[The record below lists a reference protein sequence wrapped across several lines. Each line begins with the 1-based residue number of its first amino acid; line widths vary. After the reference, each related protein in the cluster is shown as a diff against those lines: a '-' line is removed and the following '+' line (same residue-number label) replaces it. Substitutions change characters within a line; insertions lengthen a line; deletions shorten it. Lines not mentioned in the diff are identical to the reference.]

1 MADAPQNTEILS
13 PEEIGKLLD
22 NVGSMIPQNV
32 KDQMEFLKF
41 LNVSPKKEW
50 IKYHPI
56 SKVAYIPIGIIETM
70 MQRIFWEIR
79 IEVLDHKQI
88 ANSITVCVRVHYKS
102 PVSDEWKSQ
111 DGLGAAPIQIKAEP
125 DPTDPEGKRK
135 ITPSAIDFAKMQTNA
150 IQLALPAA
158 KSYAIKDACEHIG
171 ALFGR
176 DITRKETLVYTEL
189 YQDTVKDKI
198 KEDMRK
204 DGPSVTEILKKSVIE
219 EEKPF

>member
-1 MADAPQNTEILS
+1 MSDTNQSVEVLSAQEIWQ
-13 PEEIGKLLD
+13 ILD

-50 IKYHPI
+50 IKFHPI

-70 MQRIFWEIR
+70 MQRIFGEIR

-102 PVSDEWKSQ
+102 PVSDEWKYQ
-111 DGLGAAPIQIKAEP
+111 DGLGAAPIQIKAEVDP
-125 DPTDPEGKRK
+125 ADPTGQRK

-198 KEDMRK
+198 REDAKK
-204 DGPSVTEILKKSVIE
+204 DGPPIADLLTKK
-219 EEKPF
+219 K

>member
-1 MADAPQNTEILS
+1 MADAQQGTEILS
-13 PEEIGKLLD
+13 PQEIGQILD
-22 NVGSMIPQNV
+22 NVGNMIPQNM

-70 MQRIFWEIR
+70 MQRIFGEIR
-79 IEVLDHKQI
+79 VEVLDHKQI

-102 PVSDEWKSQ
+102 PVTDEWKFQ
-111 DGLGAAPIQIKAEP
+111 DGLGAAPIQIKKESQ
-125 DPTDPEGKRK
+125 
-135 ITPSAIDFAKMQTNA
+135 SAVDFSMMQTNA

-198 KEDMRK
+198 REDMKK
-204 DGPSVTEILKKSVIE
+204 DGPPISDILNKK
-219 EEKPF
+219 K